1 MQCKFYPENY
11 ITPWDNLFFW
21 SALAQWINNMQVIT
35 LKKTL
40 PCQLVG
46 FLDSTMQSGLCSL
59 VGAYQRNNII
69 HDSNKI
75 CHTWTHDNWFHDLY
89 CTMWNLPESFPS
101 PASTAS
107 PWTSNGVL
115 HLGSLHKVHIIE
127 RNKEPKHK
135 KHWQNVMYTTSCW
148 TKQGLMHHHRS
159 SFAFLPGSWSF

>member
-1 MQCKFYPENY
+1 
-11 ITPWDNLFFW
+11 
-21 SALAQWINNMQVIT
+21 MQVTT

-69 HDSNKI
+69 HDGNKI

-107 PWTSNGVL
+107 PWTSNGVF

-135 KHWQNVMYTTSCW
+135 KTLTECHVYNIMLNQAGVNA
-148 TKQGLMHHHRS
+148 S
-159 SFAFLPGSWSF
+159 SQIIIRLLTWLLEFLTAEPSHFLKVLTLWNIRAC